1 MGEAVG
7 YVGRGFLFI
16 IAIVFLGIIVVSV
29 LDYYQKPILEKPK
42 FSVGERV
49 RLFDYPEIVGKI
61 ERFDNFDSRGLCYKV
76 RVISPYSG
84 EPNGYW
90 YTESELRPY
99 HESIYRENPENE

>member
-49 RLFDYPEIVGKI
+49 RLLDYPEIVGKI
-61 ERFDNFDSRGLCYKV
+61 ERFDYFDEGIFYKV
-76 RVISPYSG
+76 RIISPHSG
-84 EPNGYW
+84 EPNKYW
-90 YTESELRPY
+90 YMESELRPY
-99 HESIYRENPENE
+99 RESIYGEREVNE